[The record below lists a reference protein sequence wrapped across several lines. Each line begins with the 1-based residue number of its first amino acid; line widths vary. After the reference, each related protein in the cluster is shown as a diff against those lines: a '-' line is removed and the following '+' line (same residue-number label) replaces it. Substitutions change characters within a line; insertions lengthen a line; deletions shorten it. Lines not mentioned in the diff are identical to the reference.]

1 MTKIWNL
8 IESNKSLSF
17 VETSCFVTSFTASQV
32 EVLYFL
38 QGIEK
43 GIVESKLSDHYG
55 HVILLGE
62 IILRD
67 TTSDLFDL
75 EIPL

>member
-1 MTKIWNL
+1 MKQQL
-8 IESNKSLSF
+8 IVFES
-17 VETSCFVTSFTASQV
+17 Q
-32 EVLYFL
+32 
-38 QGIEK
+38 
-43 GIVESKLSDHYG
+43 KLSDHYG

-75 EIPL
+75 EITL